1 MNLRSYP
8 SDYPSEIDIDIQE
21 MRSIFLNVAMNIQV
35 YSQNISSAY
44 NQIESKL
51 EDNQIDRSPDWWQKS
66 FINFF
71 EKISTQEILFRTIG
85 AIICVVIILTT
96 LVGNIL
102 VIVVV
107 TRFHRMRTVT
117 NILLARYEI
126 NDGKPLLFV
135 NQANVLVFITD
146 QTIND

>member
-1 MNLRSYP
+1 MNLRS
-8 SDYPSEIDIDIQE
+8 YPSEIDIDIQE

-35 YSQNISSAY
+35 YTQNISSA
-44 NQIESKL
+44 QIESKL
-51 EDNQIDRSPDWWQKS
+51 EDNNIDESPHWWQKI
-66 FINFF
+66 FTNDNLFD
-71 EKISTQEILFRTIG
+71 KISTQEVLFRIIG
-85 AIICVVIILTT
+85 TIICVVIILTT

-126 NDGKPLLFV
+126 MVENH
-135 NQANVLVFITD
+135 
-146 QTIND
+146 